1 MPAQTLTDPAPGLR
15 VTGLVKEFPGTQ
27 ALAGVD
33 LEIAR
38 GEIHALVGANG
49 SGKSTLIKILA
60 GVYQGDAGEL
70 EVQGGRVAAGA
81 VTPSWAMAAGLG
93 FVHQDLG
100 LIEGLTVAENLFL
113 GLPYPRKQGRIDWG
127 GLHRA
132 AEQML
137 ARLDI
142 DADPGQPLGTL
153 RASDRTLVAI
163 GRAVRGREELHAGTL
178 VLDEP
183 TAKLPANEVQ
193 RLLGALRRYAANGQ
207 SILYVSHRLDE
218 VLACAD
224 RITVLRDGRVV
235 ASTPA
240 AELGYAQLASLIA
253 GRELA
258 APGDKA
264 TGGQLAGDRA
274 QEPVLAVRDLHA
286 GALEGIDLSVEPGE
300 VIGLAGLVGSG
311 RSSLLKA
318 LFGALPRT
326 RGDVRVSGRPLVSG
340 DTAAAVAAGVGYV
353 PEDRAREGAFLR
365 LEVRENLSATALAG
379 NRGRGAL
386 GVRGWLRL
394 GAERRSCEHAID
406 RFSVR
411 CTGPDGQMA
420 LLSGGNQQKVVLA
433 RWLASATRLLLL
445 DEPTQG
451 VDVGARAEIYGYVR
465 QAASDGLAVIVAS
478 SDTDELIELCDRVLV
493 LAGGRI
499 TAEARGAEITQHWLA
514 DHVYGHDFL
523 EAEQR

>member
-1 MPAQTLTDPAPGLR
+1 MATDTPTTGLR

-60 GVYQGDAGEL
+60 GVHQGDAGEL
-70 EVQGGRVAAGA
+70 EVGGRQLAATD
-81 VTPSWAMAAGLG
+81 VTPGWALAAGLG

-113 GLPYPRKQGRIDWG
+113 GLPYPRKQGRIDWR

-142 DADPGQPLGTL
+142 AADPGQPLLTL

-163 GRAVRGREELHAGTL
+163 GRAVRGREELHSGTL

-183 TAKLPANEVQ
+183 TAKLAAAEV
-193 RLLGALRRYAANGQ
+193 RTLLAALRGYAAKGQ

-218 VLACAD
+218 VLAVAD

-240 AELGYAQLASLIA
+240 AELGYAELASLIA

-258 APGDKA
+258 ALGAKAPGA
-264 TGGQLAGDRA
+264 APAGA
-274 QEPVLAVRDLHA
+274 AEPVLMVRDLHA
-286 GALEGIDLSVEPGE
+286 GALAGIDMTVAPGE
-300 VIGLAGLVGSG
+300 VVGLAGLVGSG

-318 LFGALPRT
+318 LFGALPRPQ
-326 RGDVRVSGRPLVSG
+326 GDVLVAGRRLAPG
-340 DTAAAVAAGVGYV
+340 DTAAAVGAGVGYV
-353 PEDRAREGAFLR
+353 PEDRAHEGAFLR
-365 LEVRENLSATALAG
+365 LEVRENFSASSLSK
-379 NRGRGAL
+379 NRSRGVLGLPGR
-386 GVRGWLRL
+386 LRL
-394 GAERRSCEHAID
+394 GAERGSCEDAID

-411 CTGPDGQMA
+411 CAGPGGQMA

-433 RWLASATRLLLL
+433 RWLTSATRLLLL

-465 QAASDGLAVIVAS
+465 RAARDGLAVIVAS
-478 SDTDELIELCDRVLV
+478 SDTDELIELCDRVVV

-499 TAEARGAEITQHWLA
+499 AATARGDEITHHWLA

>member
-1 MPAQTLTDPAPGLR
+1 MATDTPTTGLR

-60 GVYQGDAGEL
+60 GVHQGDAGEL
-70 EVQGGRVAAGA
+70 EVGGRQLAAA
-81 VTPSWAMAAGLG
+81 DVTPGWALAAGLG

-113 GLPYPRKQGRIDWG
+113 GLPYPRKQGRIDWR
-127 GLHRA
+127 GLHKA

-142 DADPGQPLGTL
+142 AADPGQPLLTL

-163 GRAVRGREELHAGTL
+163 GRAVRGREELHSGTL

-183 TAKLPANEVQ
+183 TAKLAAAEV
-193 RLLGALRRYAANGQ
+193 RTLLAALRGYAAKGQ

-218 VLACAD
+218 VLAVAD

-240 AELGYAQLASLIA
+240 AELGYAELASLIA

-258 APGDKA
+258 ALGAKAPGA
-264 TGGQLAGDRA
+264 APAGAAD
-274 QEPVLAVRDLHA
+274 PVLMVRDLHA
-286 GALEGIDLSVEPGE
+286 GALAGIDLTVAPGE
-300 VIGLAGLVGSG
+300 VVGLAGLVGSG

-318 LFGALPRT
+318 LFGALPRPQ
-326 RGDVRVSGRPLVSG
+326 GDVLVAGRRLAARRHRGRRRRRRRVR
-340 DTAAAVAAGVGYV
+340 AGGS
-353 PEDRAREGAFLR
+353 RAR
-365 LEVRENLSATALAG
+365 
-379 NRGRGAL
+379 GRVPA
-386 GVRGWLRL
+386 
-394 GAERRSCEHAID
+394 
-406 RFSVR
+406 
-411 CTGPDGQMA
+411 
-420 LLSGGNQQKVVLA
+420 
-433 RWLASATRLLLL
+433 
-445 DEPTQG
+445 
-451 VDVGARAEIYGYVR
+451 
-465 QAASDGLAVIVAS
+465 
-478 SDTDELIELCDRVLV
+478 
-493 LAGGRI
+493 
-499 TAEARGAEITQHWLA
+499 ARGARELLGQLA
-514 DHVYGHDFL
+514 VEEPQPRRPRAAGPVAARRGARVVRGRHRPLLRALRGARRADGAAL
-523 EAEQR
+523 GRQPAEGRRSPAG